1 MTTSAYP
8 KFKVCAAHV
17 APVFLDAPATIDKA
31 CTLIAEASRA
41 GAKLIAFPESF
52 VPGFPVWAAVQ
63 APIKSHDFFKRLAA
77 NSIEVPG
84 PEVAAICDAARD
96 NAIVVSIGISE
107 RSPVSVGCLWNTNL
121 LIDGD
126 GNLINHHRKLV
137 PTFYEKLVWANGDG
151 EGLRVSNTNIGK
163 IGMLICGEN
172 TNPLARYSL
181 IAQGEQVH
189 ISSYPPVWPT
199 RPANEPGRYDLAS
212 AIRIRAGAH
221 SFEGKVFNVVSS
233 GFLDK
238 RTLEA
243 LRTIDRDGLET
254 LENSPQAISMV
265 LGPSGEIISDT
276 LSDAEGL
283 LYQDVDIAQCVE
295 PKQFHDVVGYYNRFD
310 VFDLT
315 VNRKR
320 LAPIAFV
327 EGSPVAGADTSTTG
341 LPSHNTDGAIPD
353 ERHRSCR
360 ASARISRR
368 SRRAMC
374 ARRLAR
380 STARSWRSVRP
391 AASTS
396 TCSSSRTCRRLSIS
410 RRRAATNIMSRRNPA
425 RTRRTT

>member
-1 MTTSAYP
+1 MTTYP

-17 APVFLDAPATIDKA
+17 APVFLDTPATVDKA
-31 CTLIAEASRA
+31 CALVAEASHA
-41 GAKLIAFPESF
+41 GARLIAFPESF

-63 APIKSHDFFKRLAA
+63 APIKSHEFFTRLAA

-84 PEVAAICDAARD
+84 PEVTALCTAARD
-96 NAIVVSIGISE
+96 NSIVVSIGISE

-121 LIDGD
+121 LIDAD
-126 GNLINHHRKLV
+126 GNLVNHHRKLV
-137 PTFYEKLVWANGDG
+137 PTFYEKLIWANGDG
-151 EGLRVSNTNIGK
+151 AGLRVCNTDIGK

-199 RPANEPGRYDLAS
+199 RPANEPGRYNLAS

-243 LRTIDRDGLET
+243 LRTLDRDGLVT

-276 LSDAEGL
+276 LSEMEGL
-283 LYQDVDIAQCVE
+283 LYQEVDIAQCVE

-310 VFDLT
+310 VFEFR

-320 LAPIAFV
+320 LTPIEFV
-327 EGSPVAGADTSTTG
+327 EESVAMSGFDYDSN
-341 LPSHNTDGAIPD
+341 P
-353 ERHRSCR
+353 E
-360 ASARISRR
+360 AS
-368 SRRAMC
+368 
-374 ARRLAR
+374 
-380 STARSWRSVRP
+380 
-391 AASTS
+391 
-396 TCSSSRTCRRLSIS
+396 
-410 RRRAATNIMSRRNPA
+410 
-425 RTRRTT
+425 

>member
-8 KFKVCAAHV
+8 KFRVCAAHV
-17 APVFLDAPATIDKA
+17 APVFLDAESTIEKA
-31 CTLIAEASRA
+31 CALIAEASRA
-41 GAKLIAFPESF
+41 GARLIAFLESF

-63 APIKSHDFFKRLAA
+63 APIKNHDFFKRLAA

-84 PEVAAICDAARD
+84 PEVTTLCLAARD

-107 RSPVSVGCLWNTNL
+107 SSSVSVGCLWNSNL
-121 LIDGD
+121 LIDAD
-126 GNLINHHRKLV
+126 GTLINHHRKLV

-151 EGLRVSNTNIGK
+151 EGLRVSETGIGK

-233 GFLDK
+233 GFLD
-238 RTLEA
+238 RYTLEA

-265 LGPSGEIISDT
+265 LGPSGDVISDT
-276 LSDAEGL
+276 LSETEGL
-283 LYQDVDIAQCVE
+283 LYQDVDLTQCVE

-310 VFDLT
+310 VFDLR
-315 VNRKR
+315 VRRKR
-320 LAPIAFV
+320 LTPITFFD
-327 EGSPVAGADTSTTG
+327 EGPEVTATDNSANPPGGTSF
-341 LPSHNTDGAIPD
+341 
-353 ERHRSCR
+353 
-360 ASARISRR
+360 
-368 SRRAMC
+368 
-374 ARRLAR
+374 
-380 STARSWRSVRP
+380 
-391 AASTS
+391 
-396 TCSSSRTCRRLSIS
+396 
-410 RRRAATNIMSRRNPA
+410 
-425 RTRRTT
+425 

>member
-1 MTTSAYP
+1 
-8 KFKVCAAHV
+8 
-17 APVFLDAPATIDKA
+17 
-31 CTLIAEASRA
+31 
-41 GAKLIAFPESF
+41 
-52 VPGFPVWAAVQ
+52 VWASVQ

-84 PEVAAICDAARD
+84 PEVAALCAAARG

-121 LIDGD
+121 LIDAD

-137 PTFYEKLVWANGDG
+137 PTFYEKLIWANGDG
-151 EGLRVSNTNIGK
+151 EGLRVSNTEIGK

-199 RPANEPGRYDLAS
+199 RPANEPGRYDLAA

-238 RTLEA
+238 RTREA

-276 LSDAEGL
+276 LSETEGL
-283 LYQDVDIAQCVE
+283 LYQEVDIAQCVE

-310 VFDLT
+310 VFDLK

-320 LAPIAFV
+320 LTPIAFV
-327 EGSPVAGADTSTTG
+327 DGNPVATDANDDPTTAV
-341 LPSHNTDGAIPD
+341 P
-353 ERHRSCR
+353 
-360 ASARISRR
+360 
-368 SRRAMC
+368 
-374 ARRLAR
+374 
-380 STARSWRSVRP
+380 
-391 AASTS
+391 
-396 TCSSSRTCRRLSIS
+396 
-410 RRRAATNIMSRRNPA
+410 
-425 RTRRTT
+425 